1 MFEGMSAI
9 FALAIPILGIVLGIG
24 IGCYAMF
31 IRHKEK
37 KLLIEKN
44 MTDPALVKA
53 YLSDIDRQGNP
64 QKNLRT
70 GLILFFL
77 GLGFVVAW
85 MVSPGSSGLAIAAAI
100 IGFLGLG
107 FIAFW
112 AMTKNN
118 KQ

>member
-31 IRHKEK
+31 IRHREK
-37 KLLIEKN
+37 KLLLEKN
-44 MTDPALVKA
+44 ITDPVLVKA
-53 YLSDIDRQGNP
+53 YISDLDRRSNP
-64 QKNLRT
+64 QKSLRT

-85 MVSPGSSGLAIAAAI
+85 MVSPGNSGLAISAAI

-107 FIAFW
+107 LIAFW
-112 AMTKNN
+112 AMTKND

>member
-9 FALAIPILGIVLGIG
+9 FALAIPILAVVLGIG
-24 IGCYAMF
+24 IAFYAMY
-31 IRHKEK
+31 IRHREK
-37 KLLIEKN
+37 KLLLEKN
-44 MTDPALVKA
+44 ITDPAMVKA
-53 YLSDIDRQGNP
+53 YLNEQERRNNP

-85 MVSPGSSGLAIAAAI
+85 MVDPGSTGLAIAAAI

-112 AMTKNN
+112 AMTKND